1 MIKFFRHIR
10 KRLLTENKF
19 SKYLLYA
26 IGEIVLVIIGI
37 LIALQINNANTER
50 KENKELQSY
59 FKNIEKNIL
68 FDIKN
73 IEEIISKRKATSVNA
88 KTYLQLL
95 EKENFSAEELFD
107 AFGNNN
113 DNIFIEFYFQPDQ
126 SGFDA
131 LTNSGYLNK
140 ITGTEI
146 ETKLYEYNYHIKKI
160 HEQEKSMNEFIENME
175 VILFSQNHFNK
186 LMFELNQ
193 VGANPDYLTNNRAKI
208 KTALDIPVLTAAAQR
223 GTSDKFLKKYY
234 DELIIT
240 GNEIISIINDK
251 K

>member
-1 MIKFFRHIR
+1 M
-10 KRLLTENKF
+10 LTENKF

-73 IEEIISKRKATSVNA
+73 IEEIISKRKVISANA
-88 KTYLQLL
+88 KKYLQLL

-160 HEQEKSMNEFIENME
+160 HEQEKSMNEFIENLE
-175 VILFSQNHFNK
+175 VILFSQNHFKN

-208 KTALDIPVLTAAAQR
+208 KTAMDVPVLAAAAQR